1 MISTRT
7 IAITGLLAALT
18 LGGCTST
25 TNRTTPTAPAVRTT
39 AAAPPT
45 PPADYPTARQLADAL
60 NNAGIPCTN
69 WEPVDNPLTGAT
81 TLGSCYIADEEIMV
95 ATYTNHADAA
105 GQPAYLHALT
115 EADTTVV
122 VGALWTLSCDT
133 TTTCQ
138 HIAHQFGGELVN
150 IPT

>member
-25 TNRTTPTAPAVRTT
+25 TNRTTPTAPAIRTT
-39 AAAPPT
+39 DATPPT

-69 WEPVDNPLTGAT
+69 WEPVDNPLTALDSVLRHHHHLPAHRPAIRRRTGQHPRIT
-81 TLGSCYIADEEIMV
+81 TRA
-95 ATYTNHADAA
+95 
-105 GQPAYLHALT
+105 
-115 EADTTVV
+115 
-122 VGALWTLSCDT
+122 
-133 TTTCQ
+133 
-138 HIAHQFGGELVN
+138 
-150 IPT
+150 